1 MSSTHWEW
9 EGGVHDNSN
18 DDNDYDW
25 DSDDDDADNYDDGNN
40 NDYDDDGDAD
50 AADALLW
57 NAVDPRKPLD
67 LISERGLYI
76 YIPAMKTTVI
86 RICFA
91 HLFPSLPDH
100 DHGEGDQSLFTL
112 DLISERSLY
121 IYIPAM
127 KTTIIRI
134 CFAQYINNI
143 IIADPHFHNN
153 PKYDQH
159 VILNQ
164 PIFVPCLF

>member
-40 NDYDDDGDAD
+40 DDYDDDGDAD

-91 HLFPSLPDH
+91 
-100 DHGEGDQSLFTL
+100 
-112 DLISERSLY
+112 
-121 IYIPAM
+121 
-127 KTTIIRI
+127 
-134 CFAQYINNI
+134 QY